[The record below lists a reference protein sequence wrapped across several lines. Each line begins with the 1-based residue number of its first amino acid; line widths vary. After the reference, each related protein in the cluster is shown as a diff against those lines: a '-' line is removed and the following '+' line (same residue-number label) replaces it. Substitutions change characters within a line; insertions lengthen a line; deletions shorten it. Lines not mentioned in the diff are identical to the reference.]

1 MANSAKGSLA
11 SARDDNEEEEPLS
24 PRVPAPSRLPL
35 QAAPPP
41 PSVRPPAPL
50 RGGHEG
56 RPTTFVNR
64 FLYGIASVLNWLA
77 PFMVRPILT
86 VAFAGIL
93 VIAYQLLGAWES
105 GLWLKLGV
113 LGLTAA
119 PNILV
124 GTISFL
130 MTRRSLQRRWSI
142 LIPDRD
148 PSGADSN
155 WSERRRSSENTW
167 HYEDELM
174 HASIQRMSRHGTVF
188 GFLASGILTTCAIIA
203 LPQRDPN
210 LLRYLIPL
218 TTGTAVFVSFTLN
231 LGKLLFRSASND
243 ATARM
248 MAAAARTLL
257 IVSVTTIFLST
268 VLLAGTQSSGEAGFS
283 YTGVKGALVIGV
295 ATGLIGE
302 RVLGV
307 VTDRAATMLGIG
319 SLTPKNLAELN
330 AIDGLSEEDIA
341 RLSEER
347 IDSVHALAFTPTPRI
362 FFATTYSLQRICDWQ
377 DQALLIDR
385 LGSTKA
391 QILREK
397 YLIKGATEAGRLA
410 ASVSDFPALAAALG
424 FNDETQAKRAL
435 KQLAR
440 EEVVLRLE
448 VLSRSVPCF
457 GPEAGA
463 GGDGPF
469 SLR

>member
-1 MANSAKGSLA
+1 MASPGQES
-11 SARDDNEEEEPLS
+11 DEEPLS
-24 PRVPAPSRLPL
+24 TRVAAPSRPAF
-35 QAAPPP
+35 QVAQVAPPSASMP
-41 PSVRPPAPL
+41 REPRDAEPRAPRESGPASFITQL
-50 RGGHEG
+50 
-56 RPTTFVNR
+56 FYA
-64 FLYGIASVLNWLA
+64 LAAALSWLA

-86 VAFAGIL
+86 LAFAGIL
-93 VIAYQLLGAWES
+93 VIDYQLLGAWDP
-105 GLWLKLGV
+105 GLWPKLGV

-130 MTRRSLQRRWSI
+130 MSRRSLRTRWRI
-142 LIPDRD
+142 HIPDRD
-148 PSGADSN
+148 PSGTDPSWA
-155 WSERRRSSENTW
+155 ERKKSSENTW

-174 HASIQRMSRHGTVF
+174 HASIQRLGRHGVVF
-188 GFLASGILTTCAIIA
+188 GFLASGILSTCAVIA

-268 VLLAGTQSSGEAGFS
+268 VLLAGTQSESAAGFS

-307 VTDRAATMLGIG
+307 VTDRAATILGLS
-319 SLTPKNLAELN
+319 SLTPKNLSELH
-330 AIDGLSEEDIA
+330 AIDGLSEEDIG
-341 RLSEER
+341 RLAEER

-448 VLSRSVPCF
+448 VFSRSVPGF
-457 GPEAGA
+457 DHDPRASRE
-463 GGDGPF
+463 GPF

>member
-11 SARDDNEEEEPLS
+11 SAHDENDEEPPS
-24 PRVPAPSRLPL
+24 PRLPAPSRPSL
-35 QAAPPP
+35 QAAPP
-41 PSVRPPAPL
+41 PSVRPPPPPPRGVPAGRAP
-50 RGGHEG
+50 
-56 RPTTFVNR
+56 TFVNR
-64 FLYGIASVLNWLA
+64 VLYSVASILNWIA
-77 PFMVRPILT
+77 PFMVRPIL
-86 VAFAGIL
+86 AISFAGIV
-93 VIAYQLLGAWES
+93 VIAYHLLGAWEP
-105 GLWLKLGV
+105 GLWIKLGV
-113 LGLTAA
+113 LGLTST

-130 MTRRSLQRRWSI
+130 MTRRSLQRRWGI

-155 WSERRRSSENTW
+155 WSERKRNSENTW

-188 GFLASGILTTCAIIA
+188 GFIASGILTTCAIIA

-248 MAAAARTLL
+248 MASAARTLL

-268 VLLAGTQSSGEAGFS
+268 VLLAGTQSSGDAGFS

-302 RVLGV
+302 RVLGL
-307 VTDRAATMLGIG
+307 VTDRAASILGLG

-341 RLSEER
+341 RLAEER

-424 FNDETQAKRAL
+424 FNDEAQAKRAL

-448 VLSRSVPCF
+448 VLHRAVPCF
-457 GPEAGA
+457 DEEAGA
-463 GGDGPF
+463 GSEGPF